1 MDKEQ
6 IPFPKI
12 DLFPRVT
19 RIAHFLLD
27 QLHHEGK
34 SSHVK
39 SEVLPDEFDR
49 SGWTP
54 VQQDAAKWMDGRLE

>member
-19 RIAHFLLD
+19 KAAHFLLD
-27 QLHHEGK
+27 QLRHQGLSDHAPHETLDD
-34 SSHVK
+34 SSEYDHYETLRK
-39 SEVLPDEFDR
+39 DL
-49 SGWTP
+49 G
-54 VQQDAAKWMDGRLE
+54 L